1 MGVLSRAFLGL
12 GIALGVTSASFAA
25 SAAADLSDSD
35 IERVLSKGKIT
46 KKEDIGTGVTNPLRF
61 WIELEGVTVSA
72 SFKDVDYEKRGVT
85 RSASGNAEL
94 SLADSWDRRGTGP
107 LSLQFGPVIDS
118 NLC

>member
-25 SAAADLSDSD
+25 SEAADLSDSD

-72 SFKDVDYEKRGVT
+72 SFKDVDYESARVT
-85 RSASGNAEL
+85 RSASRQ
-94 SLADSWDRRGTGP
+94 RRAQSCRLLGP
-107 LSLQFGPVIDS
+107 KRNRSPEPSGWAGI
-118 NLC
+118 